1 MATVVLSPDL
11 SRRFTGGR
19 TRFEVEAD
27 NVRRLIR
34 ELDQSYPGMGR
45 QLELGMAVAIDGV
58 IFQDAFLEPIGAD
71 SEVHFLPAIA
81 GG

>member
-1 MATVVLSPDL
+1 VATVVLSTDL

-19 TRFEVEAD
+19 TRFEVKAD
-27 NVRRLIR
+27 NIRHLIR
-34 ELDQSYPGMGR
+34 ELDQCYPGMGR
-45 QLELGMAVAIDGV
+45 QLEVGMAVAIDGV
-58 IFQDAFLEPIGAD
+58 IFQDAFLEPVGAD